1 MKILILWR
9 SFICS
14 LTFFQILPLHFHNIV
29 NDIHNVLSSLEKNQ
43 EKMTEKWESLFYF
56 KEEQTLQLWRINQ
69 GRTGGIQGRGPVH
82 TLYLDQNEARKKFFL
97 ETRPPLSQSQGLD
110 DCPPLSEGLD
120 TPLKETLSR
129 DVYLSRDVLI
139 TRNGM
144 KLEISK
150 L

>member
-1 MKILILWR
+1 MR
-9 SFICS
+9 EFIFTS
-14 LTFFQILPLHFHNIV
+14 R
-29 NDIHNVLSSLEKNQ
+29 KNRRY
-43 EKMTEKWESLFYF
+43 SCDGSI
-56 KEEQTLQLWRINQ
+56 KEGQ
-69 GRTGGIQGRGPVH
+69 GGIQGRGPVP
-82 TLYLDQNEARKKFFL
+82 TLYLDQNEARKKFLL
-97 ETRPPLSQSQGLD
+97 ETRPLLSQSQGLD
-110 DCPPLSEGLD
+110 DRPPLSEGLD